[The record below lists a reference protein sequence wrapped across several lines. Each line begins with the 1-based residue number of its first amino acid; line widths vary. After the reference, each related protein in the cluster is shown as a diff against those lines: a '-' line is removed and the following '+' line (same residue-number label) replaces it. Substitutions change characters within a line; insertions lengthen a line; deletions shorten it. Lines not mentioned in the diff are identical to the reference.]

1 MNLFNIFS
9 ILVIT
14 AAFLQ
19 FINFKFLKIQDNI
32 GIVLISL
39 LSTFLI
45 MITQP
50 IFPDF
55 FNETNLILS
64 QIEFSEIL
72 FDIFLSAILFAGSTH
87 LKFKDLWKNKFTVLT
102 NSTIGVIISTII
114 IGLLTN
120 FIFKIFNIDIPILYC
135 FLFGALISPTDPVSA
150 LDILKKQNTSK
161 NLLIKIQGESLF
173 NDGVGYVIFSVILT
187 AINAGQNNLD
197 FLQGAFLF
205 TKEAFGAVILGLIIG
220 YIGIKAIENELP
232 KKFYLLVTIAMV
244 FGGTY
249 VAQLIEVSAPITM
262 VVTGLYFGNRE
273 RKNES
278 LKNIDTFWEMLDE
291 LFDTILFMLLGLE
304 FLRIEKD
311 INVMFISIF
320 VIMIVLFSR
329 FIAVISPVLMS
340 KEKFK
345 HTYLLTWAGLRG
357 TISFAMALVIPDND
371 FKNIFVTITYIVVVF
386 SILVQG
392 LTIGKMSKKFE
403 K

>member
-9 ILVIT
+9 ILVII

-19 FINFKFLKIQDNI
+19 FINFRFLKIQDNI

-39 LSTFLI
+39 LSTFFI

-55 FNETNLILS
+55 FNEINLILS

-72 FDIFLSAILFAGSTH
+72 FDFFLSVILFAGSTH

-102 NSTIGVIISTII
+102 NSTIGVVISTII
-114 IGLLTN
+114 IGILINL
-120 FIFKIFNIDIPILYC
+120 IFKFFNIDIPLLYC

-150 LDILKKQNTSK
+150 LDILKNQNTSK
-161 NLLIKIQGESLF
+161 SLLIKIQGESLF
-173 NDGVGYVIFSVILT
+173 NDGVGYVIFSIILT
-187 AINAGQNNLD
+187 AINAGKNNLD
-197 FLQGAFLF
+197 FLQGSFLF
-205 TKEAFGAVILGLIIG
+205 VKEAFGALILGLIIG
-220 YIGIKAIENELP
+220 YIGIKSLENKLP

-249 VAQLIEVSAPITM
+249 IAQLIEVSAPITM

-278 LKNIDTFWEMLDE
+278 FKSIDTFWEMLDE

-311 INVMFISIF
+311 LKVMLISLFIIL
-320 VIMIVLFSR
+320 IVLFAR
-329 FIAVISPVLMS
+329 FISVISPVLIS

-357 TISFAMALVIPDND
+357 TISFAMALIIPEND
-371 FKNIFVTITYIVVVF
+371 FNNVFVTITYIVVVF

-392 LTIGKMSKKFE
+392 LSIGKFSKKFE
-403 K
+403 T

>member
-9 ILVIT
+9 VLVII

-32 GIVLISL
+32 GIVLVSL

-50 IFPDF
+50 FFPGF
-55 FNETNLILS
+55 FNETNAILS

-72 FDIFLSAILFAGSTH
+72 FDFFLSAILFAGSTH
-87 LKFKDLWKNKFTVLT
+87 LKFKDLWKNKYVVLT
-102 NSTIGVIISTII
+102 NSTIGVIISTIV
-114 IGLLTN
+114 IGVLTN
-120 FIFKIFNIDIPILYC
+120 FLFKIFSINVPLLYC
-135 FLFGALISPTDPVSA
+135 FLFGALISPTDPISA
-150 LDILKKQNTSK
+150 LDILKNQNTSK

-197 FLQGAFLF
+197 FLQASFLF
-205 TKEAFGAVILGLIIG
+205 IKEAFGAVILGLIIG
-220 YIGIKAIENELP
+220 YIGIKALENELP

-249 VAQLIEVSAPITM
+249 VAQLIGVSAPITM

-278 LKNIDTFWEMLDE
+278 FKSIDIFWEMLDE

-311 INVMFISIF
+311 LKVIIISIF
-320 VIMIVLFSR
+320 VIMIVLFAR
-329 FIAVISPVLMS
+329 FISVISPVLIS

-345 HTYLLTWAGLRG
+345 HTYILTWSGLRG
-357 TISFAMALVIPDND
+357 TISFAMALIIPKND
-371 FKNIFVTITYIVVVF
+371 FNNILVTITYIVVVF

-392 LTIGKMSKKFE
+392 LSIGRISKRFE
-403 K
+403 T

>member
-9 ILVIT
+9 ILVII

-19 FINFKFLKIQDNI
+19 FINFKFLKVQDNI
-32 GIVLISL
+32 GIVIISL

-45 MITQP
+45 MATQP

-64 QIEFSEIL
+64 QIRFSEVL
-72 FDIFLSAILFAGSTH
+72 FDFFLSVILFAGSTH
-87 LKFKDLWKNKFTVLT
+87 MKFKDLWDNKYTVLA
-102 NSTIGVIISTII
+102 NSTFGVIISTII
-114 IGLLTN
+114 IGILTN
-120 FIFKIFNIDIPILYC
+120 FIFKIINLDIPILYG

-150 LDILKKQNTSK
+150 LDILKNQNTSK
-161 NLLIKIQGESLF
+161 SLLIKIQGESLF

-187 AINAGQNNLD
+187 AINSGNNNLN
-197 FLQGAFLF
+197 FLQGSLLF
-205 TKEAFGAVILGLIIG
+205 VKEAFGAVILGLIVG
-220 YIGIKAIENELP
+220 YIGIKAIKNELP

-249 VAQLIEVSAPITM
+249 IAQLIEVSAPITM
-262 VVTGLYFGNRE
+262 VVAGIYFGNRE

-278 LKNIDTFWEMLDE
+278 LKSIDTFWEMLDE

-311 INVMFISIF
+311 FKIMIISIFIIFIVLFARFISIIPP
-320 VIMIVLFSR
+320 VII
-329 FIAVISPVLMS
+329 S
-340 KEKFK
+340 KENFK
-345 HTYLLTWAGLRG
+345 HTYLLTWSGLRG
-357 TISFAMALVIPDND
+357 TISFAMALITPEND

-392 LTIGKMSKKFE
+392 LTIGKVSKSFRM
-403 K
+403 